1 MTTESYKVTFVEA
14 ISFQTL
20 NHSPTDLFSR
30 MHCPIDCAA
39 NVFYSRTALFLI
51 HRCIAKCA
59 IFPLSKS
66 QVSPHFSLS
75 CLLFTCF
82 LASLHV
88 CCLPTVAMYFNAKM
102 FKVRCQLK
110 LLVQSQTLLS
120 SNCLSVNQLSVY
132 NSFFFY
138 QFLTVSVSFDVQLK
152 LNVCLLAETFELSN
166 VIYVCKRVIRMFT
179 VSVKATDICVS
190 TQLLAETLFLN
201 VGQ

>member
-1 MTTESYKVTFVEA
+1 MDCFTSNDHWILQSNSCSGNFFLDFFWKKHTT
-14 ISFQTL
+14 TL

-39 NVFYSRTALFLI
+39 NVFYSRTALFVI
-51 HRCIAKCA
+51 RRCIAKYA

-110 LLVQSQTLLS
+110 LLVQLQTLLS

-132 NSFFFY
+132 NSFFF
-138 QFLTVSVSFDVQLK
+138 FISF
-152 LNVCLLAETFELSN
+152 
-166 VIYVCKRVIRMFT
+166 
-179 VSVKATDICVS
+179 
-190 TQLLAETLFLN
+190 
-201 VGQ
+201 